1 MYIPVA
7 AEDAVAT
14 SMHVCKGN
22 AICWVWWFVECKS
35 DGDCAIIWLLDFATS
50 TVYILV
56 VRTCGENRIMIWYN
70 GWLNAT
76 KHIESIYFQQAH
88 HTHTTFPNR
97 ISRTAHCEIA
107 AKIYIY
113 TYTYMT
119 TCLGALRY
127 QLLFSDTLWNTH
139 CIVPAASKCP
149 CPNRPRTTSGK
160 LNTSSF
166 GDCIVPDSNLILG
179 FVW

>member
-1 MYIPVA
+1 MQYLPQCMYAKGMLYAGCGDLSSVNPTVTARLFDFGHPV
-7 AEDAVAT
+7 
-14 SMHVCKGN
+14 
-22 AICWVWWFVECKS
+22 
-35 DGDCAIIWLLDFATS
+35 DFATS

-119 TCLGALRY
+119 TCLGALGY

-166 GDCIVPDSNLILG
+166 GDCIVPDANLILG